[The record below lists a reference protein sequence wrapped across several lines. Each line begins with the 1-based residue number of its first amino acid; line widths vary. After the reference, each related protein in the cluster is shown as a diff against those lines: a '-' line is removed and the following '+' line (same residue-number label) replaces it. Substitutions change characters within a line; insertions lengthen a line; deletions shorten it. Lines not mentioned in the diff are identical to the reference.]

1 MEQRNAT
8 GSAILLL
15 KTRDQTTWSVPHF
28 RGDRIMSGIVIGSAA
43 AVISTAVAVVAATLP
58 DAQSLLSPLTEGGN
72 EYAIAAASVLA
83 SLPML
88 AIMSVLAISGRE

>member
-1 MEQRNAT
+1 
-8 GSAILLL
+8 
-15 KTRDQTTWSVPHF
+15 
-28 RGDRIMSGIVIGSAA
+28 MSGIVAGAA
-43 AVISTAVAVVAATLP
+43 AASIAAAATVIVATLP
-58 DAQSLLSPLTEGGN
+58 DAQALLSPLTEGGN

>member
-1 MEQRNAT
+1 
-8 GSAILLL
+8 
-15 KTRDQTTWSVPHF
+15 
-28 RGDRIMSGIVIGSAA
+28 MSGIIAGAA
-43 AVISTAVAVVAATLP
+43 AASIAAAATVIVATLP
-58 DAQSLLSPLTEGGN
+58 DAQALLSPLTEGGN